1 MTKPYSGTIGSA
13 VVAILLASCSSVAR
27 AQIDCSTFP
36 VGPSKT
42 DCYINVSRATDGR
55 SDAAAAK
62 ARVQS
67 DAATYRQIAGTS
79 PSKAPKARRKRIALP
94 PG

>member
-1 MTKPYSGTIGSA
+1 MW
-13 VVAILLASCSSVAR
+13 LAGFPADAR

-55 SDAAAAK
+55 SDLAAAK
-62 ARVQS
+62 ARLQS
-67 DAATYRQIAGTS
+67 DAARYQQVIGTGG
-79 PSKAPKARRKRIALP
+79 PKLQRSHRKKVASTRR
-94 PG
+94 